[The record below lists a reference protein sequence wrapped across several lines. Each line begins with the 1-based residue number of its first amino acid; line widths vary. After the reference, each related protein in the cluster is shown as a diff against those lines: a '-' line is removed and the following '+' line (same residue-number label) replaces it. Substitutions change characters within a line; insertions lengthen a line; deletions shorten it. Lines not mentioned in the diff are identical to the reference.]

1 MTDDQSTTD
10 DEVPVTAERPAS
22 TTHLAGVDHITL
34 IGSNT
39 EETVAFYRDVLGM
52 PLVLR
57 QPNLDAPDVTHLFF
71 DPGDGRLLSF
81 FVEEDRQSHHGPQ
94 RPGIGAVHHIAFRYE
109 PERLAEIREA
119 LEAHDH
125 RYSEV
130 DRGIFQSIYT
140 YDHNGLT
147 IELAADKFEIPDD
160 KRGEVLALTQQKRV
174 EVGAEYAKEEHL
186 EAAIKELGLPVEGH
200 DFPTN

>member
-1 MTDDQSTTD
+1 MTDDQSTTND
-10 DEVPVTAERPAS
+10 GVPVTAERPDSA
-22 TTHLAGVDHITL
+22 TQLAGVDHITL
-34 IGSNT
+34 VGSNI
-39 EETVAFYRDVLGM
+39 EDTVGFYRDILGM

-71 DPGDGRLLSF
+71 DTGDGRILTF
-81 FVEEDRQSHHGPQ
+81 FVEEDRQSHQGAQ
-94 RPGIGAVHHIAFRYE
+94 RPGIGAVHHLAFRYE
-109 PERLAEIREA
+109 PERLAEISEA

-130 DRGIFQSIYT
+130 DRGIFRSIYT

-160 KRGEVLALTQQKRV
+160 QRGEALALAQQKRV
-174 EVGAEYAKEEHL
+174 EAGAEYAKEEHL
-186 EAAIKELGLPVEGH
+186 EAAIEELDLPVERH
-200 DFPTN
+200 DFPTS

>member
-10 DEVPVTAERPAS
+10 DEVPVTAERPDSA
-22 TTHLAGVDHITL
+22 THLAGVDHITL

-39 EETVAFYRDVLGM
+39 EDTIAFYRDVLGM

-71 DPGDGRLLSF
+71 DTGDGRMLSF
-81 FVEEDRQSHHGPQ
+81 FVEEDRQSHEGPQ

-109 PERLAEIREA
+109 PERLAEISEA
-119 LEAHDH
+119 LEEYDH

-147 IELAADKFEIPDD
+147 IELTADKFEIPDD
-160 KRGEVLALTQQKRV
+160 RRGEALALAQQKRV
-174 EVGAEYAKEEHL
+174 EAGAEYAKEEHF
-186 EAAIKELGLPVEGH
+186 EAAIEDLGLPVERR
-200 DFPTN
+200 DFPTI